1 MPTVP
6 EELRLAKGGATLT
19 VTFAGTAYP
28 LAAEYLRVCSPSAEV
43 RNHGG
48 AWTLVAGRRKVLIRR
63 VEPVGSYAVRL
74 YFSDGHH
81 TGIYTWEP
89 LHDLALNADD
99 YWQRYLQALAA
110 EGKTRDEK

>member
-1 MPTVP
+1 MPEPPT
-6 EELRLAKGGATLT
+6 
-19 VTFAGTAYP
+19 P
-28 LAAEYLRVCSPSAEV
+28 LAAEYFARLLAL
-43 RNHGG
+43 GG
-48 AWTLVAGRRKVLIRR
+48 GAQPRRAWTLVAGRRKVLIRR

-81 TGIYTWEP
+81 TGIYTWET

>member
-28 LAAEYLRVCSPSAEV
+28 LAAEYLRVCSPSAE
-43 RNHGG
+43 
-48 AWTLVAGRRKVLIRR
+48 
-63 VEPVGSYAVRL
+63 EPVGGYAVRL

-81 TGIYTWEP
+81 TGIYTWET

>member
-19 VTFAGTAYP
+19 VTFAGVAYP

-48 AWTLVAGRRKVLIRR
+48 AWTLVAGRISTLRR
-63 VEPVGSYAVRL
+63 PR
-74 YFSDGHH
+74 
-81 TGIYTWEP
+81 
-89 LHDLALNADD
+89 
-99 YWQRYLQALAA
+99 
-110 EGKTRDEK
+110 

>member
-19 VTFAGTAYP
+19 VTFAGVAYP

-43 RNHGG
+43 
-48 AWTLVAGRRKVLIRR
+48 
-63 VEPVGSYAVRL
+63 
-74 YFSDGHH
+74 GHH
-81 TGIYTWEP
+81 TGIYTWET
-89 LHDLALNADD
+89 LHDLAVNADD
-99 YWQRYLQALAA
+99 YWQRYLHALAA

>member
-6 EELRLAKGGATLT
+6 EELRLAKGGDTLT
-19 VTFAGTAYP
+19 VIFAGTAYP
-28 LAAEYLRVCSPSAEV
+28 LSAEYLRVCSPSAEV
-43 RNHGG
+43 RNHSG

-81 TGIYTWEP
+81 TGIYTWET
-89 LHDLALNADD
+89 LHDLAVNADD

>member
-19 VTFAGTAYP
+19 VTFAG
-28 LAAEYLRVCSPSAEV
+28 
-43 RNHGG
+43 
-48 AWTLVAGRRKVLIRR
+48 AWTLVAGRRKVLVRR

-81 TGIYTWEP
+81 TGIYTWET

>member
-1 MPTVP
+1 MSTVP
-6 EELRLAKGGATLT
+6 DELRLAKGSDTLT
-19 VTFAGTAYP
+19 VTFAGVAYS
-28 LAAEYLRVCSPSAEV
+28 LSAEYLRVCSPSAEV

-63 VEPVGSYAVRL
+63 VEPVG
-74 YFSDGHH
+74 
-81 TGIYTWEP
+81 IYTWET
-89 LHDLALNADD
+89 LHDLAVIADD

>member
-1 MPTVP
+1 M
-6 EELRLAKGGATLT
+6 
-19 VTFAGTAYP
+19 
-28 LAAEYLRVCSPSAEV
+28 
-43 RNHGG
+43 
-48 AWTLVAGRRKVLIRR
+48 
-63 VEPVGSYAVRL
+63 RL

-81 TGIYTWEP
+81 TGIYTWET

>member
-6 EELRLAKGGATLT
+6 EELRLAKGGDTLT
-19 VTFAGTAYP
+19 VTFAGTPYP
-28 LAAEYLRVCSPSAEV
+28 LSAEYLRVCSPSAEV

-81 TGIYTWEP
+81 TGIYTWET

-99 YWQRYLQALAA
+99 YWQRYLHALAA
-110 EGKTRDEK
+110 GGKTRDEK